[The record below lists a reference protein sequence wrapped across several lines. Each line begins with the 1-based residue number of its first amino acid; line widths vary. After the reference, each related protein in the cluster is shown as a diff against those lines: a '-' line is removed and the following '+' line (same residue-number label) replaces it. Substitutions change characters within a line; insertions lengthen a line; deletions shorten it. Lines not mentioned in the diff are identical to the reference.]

1 MAHKCQ
7 MAYCIA
13 NHAKRELIT
22 VKYSTIDPND
32 SRDLIICRSCAD
44 VLGIK
49 KGEQTPK
56 FSSGRLRKLQ
66 KYKEWDKTGIW
77 PLS

>member
-7 MAYCIA
+7 IGNCIS

-22 VKYSTIDPND
+22 VKYSPINPND
-32 SRDLIICRSCAD
+32 SHDLIICRSCAD

-49 KGEQTPK
+49 KGGAYT
-56 FSSGRLRKLQ
+56 
-66 KYKEWDKTGIW
+66 
-77 PLS
+77 